1 MTKIGI
7 LGARGRMGDA
17 LIAAIAA
24 QEGAQLVG
32 GTERTGHPAL
42 GTPLLADSELELTDD
57 VQALAYTADV
67 LIDFSSPVALQK
79 HLDACVDENRAL
91 VIGTTGFE
99 PHHYHAIE
107 TASAKIPILQS
118 FNMSL
123 GVNVL
128 AALVKQAAG
137 KLGDD
142 WDIEIVEMHHRHKV
156 DAPSGT
162 ALLLGRAAAEG
173 RNINLTDMSERGRD
187 GITGARKTGSIGF
200 ASLRGGSVAGDHQV
214 IFATDQERIEIGHR
228 AENRM
233 IFARGAVKA
242 ALWLTAQKAARY
254 EIKDMLGI

>member
-7 LGARGRMGDA
+7 FGARGRMGDA
-17 LIAAIAA
+17 LIAAIAERA
-24 QEGAQLVG
+24 DTSLAG
-32 GTERTGHPAL
+32 GVDRTGHPDIGTQL
-42 GTPLLADSELELTDD
+42 GHDTSLLLGDD
-57 VQALAYTADV
+57 VEALAAQADV

-79 HLDACVDENRAL
+79 HLDVCVAKKRPI

-99 PHHYHAIE
+99 LHHQMALD
-107 TASAKIPILQS
+107 SAGQKIPLLQS

-128 AALVKQAAG
+128 AALVKQAAAV
-137 KLGDD
+137 LGDA

-173 RNINLTDMSERGRD
+173 RGLSLPDNSERGRD
-187 GITGARKTGSIGF
+187 GITGARKKGAIGF

-233 IFARGAVKA
+233 IFARGAVMA
-242 ALWLTAQKAARY
+242 ALWLTKQQPGRY
-254 EIKDMLGI
+254 DMKDMLKV

>member
-1 MTKIGI
+1 MIKIGI

-17 LIAAIAA
+17 LVTAIAERDEA
-24 QEGAQLVG
+24 VLAG
-32 GTERTGHPAL
+32 GVERAGHADMGQPMTAGSAL
-42 GTPLLADSELELTDD
+42 LLGDD
-57 VQALAYTADV
+57 VTALAAASTV

-79 HLDACVDENRAL
+79 NLDVCVAKKRPL

-99 PHHYHAIE
+99 PHHFA
-107 TASAKIPILQS
+107 AMDKAAQKIPLLQS
-118 FNMSL
+118 YNMSL

-128 AALVKQAAG
+128 AALVRQAAE

-173 RNINLTDMSERGRD
+173 RGISLTDHSERGRD
-187 GITGARKTGSIGF
+187 GITGARKKGSIGF
-200 ASLRGGSVAGDHQV
+200 AALRGGSVAGDHQV
-214 IFATDQERIEIGHR
+214 IFASDQERIELGHR

-242 ALWLTAQKAARY
+242 AIWLASQKRGRY
-254 EIKDMLGI
+254 AMKDMLGL